1 MFGEPFKNTAAYFS
15 RASMTEKKV
24 LTRSKPGDDAAV
36 GAVDVVVTGVVD
48 GLVVVGKLLG
58 AVEAAAV
65 QLEVRNRNR
74 LNQVRK

>member
-1 MFGEPFKNTAAYFS
+1 
-15 RASMTEKKV
+15 MTEKYV
-24 LTRSKPGDDAAV
+24 STRWKPGDDAAV

-65 QLEVRNRNR
+65 QLEVRNS
-74 LNQVRK
+74 